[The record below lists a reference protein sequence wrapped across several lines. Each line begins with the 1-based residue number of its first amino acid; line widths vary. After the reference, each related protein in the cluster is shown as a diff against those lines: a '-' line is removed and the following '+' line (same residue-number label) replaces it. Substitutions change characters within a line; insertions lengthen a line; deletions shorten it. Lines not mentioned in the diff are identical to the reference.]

1 MDWSDADAVAL
12 EESSGDAVVLGALV
26 TDGGLGALG
35 RGYGG
40 CCWCRL
46 GLHRA
51 CSCKLTF
58 FLKGN
63 VSKSAIA
70 ER

>member
-1 MDWSDADAVAL
+1 
-12 EESSGDAVVLGALV
+12 
-26 TDGGLGALG
+26 
-35 RGYGG
+35 
-40 CCWCRL
+40 L